1 MNRPRGFLRRRS
13 LRARITIA
21 FVASAATLVLVVG
34 LGTYLTVRQI
44 LQEQHLEGATRQT
57 VFGLLFA
64 REFVGTDAARS
75 QRAVSLLKTREDL
88 EALVT
93 VQDSWFAS
101 SLALTPDAIPEG
113 LRGFVLEEKL
123 AYQYTEVA
131 AERTVVFGAPLPP
144 VGVDL
149 YLFYPLTDVDRTL
162 SLLARVLLVIG
173 VLAVAIAAAFAL
185 RLSRRILQPLVAV
198 SGAAQQVAEGLL
210 ETRVAAGS
218 ADELGALADS
228 FNRMAAA
235 LQERIRRE
243 RRFVGSVSHELRTPL
258 ATLEAT
264 SGLLSARRDELS
276 PEAREAVD
284 LVIEDVADLRRLVE
298 ELLETSELDGGD
310 AQVRW
315 ERVDLRAL
323 VQAVVGR
330 RRRAVPIAGEGVV
343 TFADKARLERIVGNL
358 VDNAFEHGEGDGVSI
373 RIGVDGEWCEVA
385 ITDRGPGIAP
395 DDLPRVFDRFYKA
408 DASRTRDRGGV
419 GLGLSIAQQNAR
431 LMGGTVVVESTLGE
445 GASFTLRIPA
455 RAVPPDTPLALEVA
469 G

>member
-1 MNRPRGFLRRRS
+1 VSGPRGFLRRRS

-44 LQEQHLEGATRQT
+44 LQEQELEAATRQT

-64 REFVGTDAARS
+64 REFVGDDETRS

-93 VQDSWFAS
+93 VDGSWFAS
-101 SLALTPDAIPEG
+101 SLGLTPDAIPAG
-113 LRGFVLEEKL
+113 LRGFVADEKL
-123 AYQYTEVA
+123 AYEYAEVGQDRA
-131 AERTVVFGAPLPP
+131 VVFGAPLPP
-144 VGVDL
+144 AGVDL
-149 YLFYPLTDVDRTL
+149 YLFYPLSDVDRTL

-173 VLAVAIAAAFAL
+173 VIGVAFAALFAL
-185 RLSRRILQPLVAV
+185 RLSRRILQPLAAV

-210 ETRVAAGS
+210 ETRVPTSS

-243 RRFVGSVSHELRTPL
+243 RRFVASVSHELRTPL

-264 SGLLSARRDELS
+264 SGLLSAHRGELS

-284 LVIEDVADLRRLVE
+284 LVSEDVTDLRRLVE
-298 ELLETSELDGGD
+298 ELLETSELDGGT

-323 VQAVVGR
+323 VEAVVHR
-330 RRRAVPIAGEGVV
+330 RRREIPVVGESVV
-343 TFADKARLERIVGNL
+343 TFGDKARLERIVGNL
-358 VDNAFEHGEGDGVSI
+358 VDNAFEHGEGDSVRA
-373 RIGVDGEWCEVA
+373 RIDVDGEWCQIE
-385 ITDRGPGIAP
+385 ITDHGPGIPTA
-395 DDLPRVFDRFYKA
+395 DLPRIFDRFYKA
-408 DASRTRDRGGV
+408 DVSRTRDRGGV

-431 LMGGTVVVESTLGE
+431 LMGGIVRVRSALDQGATFTLQMPMRDVAPEEEPAPE
-445 GASFTLRIPA
+445 GAA
-455 RAVPPDTPLALEVA
+455 
-469 G
+469 